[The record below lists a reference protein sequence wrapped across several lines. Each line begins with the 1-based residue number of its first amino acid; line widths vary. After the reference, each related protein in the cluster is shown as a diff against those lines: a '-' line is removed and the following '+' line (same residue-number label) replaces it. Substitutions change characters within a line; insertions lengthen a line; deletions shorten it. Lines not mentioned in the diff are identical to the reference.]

1 MSVSVLVLCEIAPA
15 QQAFLTQHYR
25 PSFAVSAAQRA
36 EIIQSRGAE
45 FDAVLTIGLLGLSAD
60 EMDALPKLRLI
71 ACMGAGFERVDVAAA
86 HARGITVTNGR
97 GANDE
102 CVADHAMGML
112 IATMRDFR
120 ALDRLCRAG
129 VWRTAIPLPP
139 NVSGKRLGI
148 LGMGA
153 VGERIARRAQAFNMQ
168 IGYHNRR
175 ARPAFDYTYFDDLA
189 ALARWC
195 DVLVCA
201 APGGKDT
208 EHLVNASVLDA
219 LGSAGVS
226 GECGPGQHRGYE
238 GFGGRP
244 AVRTDRRRRAGCVR
258 ERTRSTCRADR
269 PGPSDPVAAR
279 GRLVAGS
286 GRGAVQDVYPES
298 GQCVFG
304 EGAVDASVRWGR
316 RF

>member
-1 MSVSVLVLCEIAPA
+1 MPASVLVLCEIAAA
-15 QQAFLTQHYR
+15 QQAFLQQHYL
-25 PSFAVSAAQRA
+25 PTFATSAEQRA
-36 EIIQSRGAE
+36 QAIQTAGADVE
-45 FDAVLTIGLLGLSAD
+45 AVLTIGLLGLRAE
-60 EMDALPKLRLI
+60 EMDAMPKLRLI

-86 HARGITVTNGR
+86 HARGIIVTNGR

-153 VGERIARRAQAFNMQ
+153 VGERIARRAEAFNMQ

-175 ARPAFDYTYFDDLA
+175 PRPEFDYTYFDDLA

-201 APGGKDT
+201 APGGKAT
-208 EHLVNASVLDA
+208 EHLVNATVLDA
-219 LGSAGVS
+219 LG
-226 GECGPGQHRGYE
+226 PQ
-238 GFGGRP
+238 GF
-244 AVRTDRRRRAGCVR
+244 
-258 ERTRSTCRADR
+258 
-269 PGPSDPVAAR
+269 
-279 GRLVAGS
+279 LVNV
-286 GRGAVQDVYPES
+286 GRGSIVDTQALAAALQSGGIAGAGLDVYESEPAPPAELIGLDRLLLSPHVGGWSPEAVEAQFRMFIQNLDNVFS
-298 GQCVFG
+298 GKPPLTPV
-304 EGAVDASVRWGR
+304 
-316 RF
+316 

>member
-15 QQAFLTQHYR
+15 QQAFLTQHYH
-25 PSFAVSAAQRA
+25 PTFAVSAAQRA
-36 EIIQSRGAE
+36 EIIQSCGAE

-86 HARGITVTNGR
+86 QARGITVTNGR

-153 VGERIARRAQAFNMQ
+153 VGERIARRAEAFNMQ

-175 ARPAFDYTYFDDLA
+175 ARPEFDYAYFDDLA

-208 EHLVNASVLDA
+208 EHLVNAGVLDA
-219 LGSAGVS
+219 LGPQGFLVNV
-226 GECGPGQHRGYE
+226 GRGSIVDTQ
-238 GFGGRP
+238 
-244 AVRTDRRRRAGCVR
+244 AL
-258 ERTRSTCRADR
+258 
-269 PGPSDPVAAR
+269 AAA
-279 GRLVAGS
+279 LKS
-286 GRGAVQDVYPES
+286 GRIAGAGLDVYESEPAPPAELIGLDHLILSPHVGGWSPEAVEAQFRMFIQNLDNVFS
-298 GQCVFG
+298 GKAPLTPV
-304 EGAVDASVRWGR
+304 
-316 RF
+316 

>member
-1 MSVSVLVLCEIAPA
+1 MPTSVLVLCEIAAA
-15 QQAFLTQHYR
+15 QQAFLQQHYL
-25 PSFAVSAAQRA
+25 PTFATSAEQRA
-36 EIIQSRGAE
+36 QAIQSRGAE

-60 EMDALPKLRLI
+60 EMDTMPKLRLI
-71 ACMGAGFERVDVAAA
+71 ACMGAGYERVDVAAA
-86 HARGITVTNGR
+86 HARGIIVTNGR

-153 VGERIARRAQAFNMQ
+153 VGERIARRAEAFSMQ

-175 ARPAFDYTYFDDLA
+175 ARPEFDYTYFDDLA

-208 EHLVNASVLDA
+208 EHLVNASMLDA
-219 LGSAGVS
+219 LG
-226 GECGPGQHRGYE
+226 PQ
-238 GFGGRP
+238 GF
-244 AVRTDRRRRAGCVR
+244 
-258 ERTRSTCRADR
+258 
-269 PGPSDPVAAR
+269 
-279 GRLVAGS
+279 LVNV
-286 GRGAVQDVYPES
+286 GRGSIVDTQALAAALQSGQIAGAGLDVYESEPAPPAELIGLDRLLLSPHVGGWSPEAVEAQFRMFIQNLDNVFS
-298 GQCVFG
+298 GKAPLTPV
-304 EGAVDASVRWGR
+304 
-316 RF
+316 